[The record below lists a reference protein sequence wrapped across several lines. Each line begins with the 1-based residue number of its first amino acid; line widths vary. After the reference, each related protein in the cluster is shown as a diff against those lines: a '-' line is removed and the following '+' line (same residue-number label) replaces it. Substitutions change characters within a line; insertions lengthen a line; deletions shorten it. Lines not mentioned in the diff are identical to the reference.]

1 MATMTSGSAPL
12 TEVSNARIADLLE
25 RIADLL
31 AQQDA
36 NPFRIRVYRTGAQR
50 ARLAETSFADLV
62 AQGGPTA
69 LEARPDIGEGLA
81 ATIVEFVHTGRSSLL
96 ERLQGHASSE
106 DVLKQVPGIGAELAA
121 RVVAQLDIGTL
132 EELEQAAHDRRLE
145 AVEGFGRR
153 RVEAVRAI
161 IASRLSRA
169 TQGRSARGTTRAKA
183 SAAGKR
189 PQPAVALLLDVDAEY
204 NASDRI

>member
-36 NPFRIRVYRTGAQR
+36 NPFRIRAYRTGAQR

-62 AQGGPTA
+62 AQGGPAA

-81 ATIVEFVHTGRSSLL
+81 ATIVEFVDTGRSSLL
-96 ERLQGHASSE
+96 ERLQGHVSPE
-106 DVLKQVPGIGAELAA
+106 DTIKQVPGIGAELAA
-121 RVVAQLDIGTL
+121 RVVSQLEIGTL
-132 EELEQAAHDRRLE
+132 EELEQAAHDGRLE
-145 AVEGFGRR
+145 AVEGFW
-153 RVEAVRAI
+153 
-161 IASRLSRA
+161 
-169 TQGRSARGTTRAKA
+169 
-183 SAAGKR
+183 
-189 PQPAVALLLDVDAEY
+189 
-204 NASDRI
+204 